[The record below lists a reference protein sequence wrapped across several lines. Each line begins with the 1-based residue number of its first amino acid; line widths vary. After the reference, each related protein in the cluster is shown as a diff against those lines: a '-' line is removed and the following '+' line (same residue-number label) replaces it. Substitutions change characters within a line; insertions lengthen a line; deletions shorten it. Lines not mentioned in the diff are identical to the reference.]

1 MELIFNELSFKPYI
15 DNEALFK
22 NKFIEMLSTY
32 GKLKETF
39 GISNLLFPRATFNH
53 NVSEASTFIQWVS
66 SLTNSSERNKIM
78 AFIRTPFSED
88 ILEDAEEDKTNKYYY
103 ENAEIPIEQE
113 YCIGLGICHAKERIA
128 ISLNSHNCWQP
139 HILSFKE
146 IVDDEFNTKDVEV
159 HNVCK
164 SEQELNVDL
173 SEKLL
178 YYGKLELVETDI
190 EPENKKI
197 KLSGDHHGNN
207 KLEAFAKKLFRSK
220 YVLEVINNID
230 FSPTSV
236 NLIKEKYSDGTIDV
250 VLYWEDAGYGMKVQT
265 TGRNYRETEEIAKIL
280 KKEFDK

>member
-1 MELIFNELSFKPYI
+1 MELIFNELSFKPHI
-15 DNEALFK
+15 GNEVLFK
-22 NKFIEMLSTY
+22 NKFIEMLDKY
-32 GKLKETF
+32 GQLKETY
-39 GISNLLFPRATFNH
+39 GITNLLFPRATFNL
-53 NVSEASTFIQWVS
+53 NVSAESTFVQWAS
-66 SLTNSSERNKIM
+66 SLKNTSEKNKVL
-78 AFIRTPFSED
+78 ALIRTPFSED
-88 ILEDAEEDKTNKYYY
+88 ILEDTEQDNTSKYYY
-103 ENAEIPIEQE
+103 ENPEIPIEQE
-113 YCIGLGICHAKERIA
+113 YCIGLGICHAKERIS

-139 HILSFKE
+139 HIISFKE
-146 IVDDEFNTKDVEV
+146 IIDDDFNTTDVDV
-159 HNVCK
+159 YNVCK
-164 SEQELNVDL
+164 SEEELNATL

-178 YYGKLELVETDI
+178 YYGNLELIETDI

-236 NLIKEKYSDGTIDV
+236 NLIKEKYPDGTIDI
-250 VLYWEDAGYGMKVQT
+250 VLYWEDAGYGMKIQT